1 MCLVLNDK
9 FKKLIA
15 ERPILCYKYGSSKS
29 KYFTPPFRDLFRYE
43 LNKETE
49 RIYINPVKAFIHNTE
64 VLMIEKGYH
73 SYIKSNIITDHV
85 FIIPKGAE
93 YYIGR
98 INDYYEINGYV
109 SSSLIWLGNRNSIA
123 TWFRFLKHKFS
134 KK

>member
-29 KYFTPPFRDLFRYE
+29 KYFTPPFQDLFRYE

-49 RIYINPVKAFIHNTE
+49 RISIKPVKVFIHNTE
-64 VLMIEKGYH
+64 VLTIEEGYH

-85 FIIPKGAE
+85 FIIPKGFN
-93 YYIGR
+93 YTI
-98 INDYYEINGYV
+98 
-109 SSSLIWLGNRNSIA
+109 
-123 TWFRFLKHKFS
+123 F
-134 KK
+134 